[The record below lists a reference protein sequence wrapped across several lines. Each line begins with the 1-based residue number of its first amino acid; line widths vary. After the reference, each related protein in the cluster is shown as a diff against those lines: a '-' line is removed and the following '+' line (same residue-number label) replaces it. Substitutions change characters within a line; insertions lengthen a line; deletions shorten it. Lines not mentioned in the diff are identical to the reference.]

1 MATATISIAANAAPL
16 QPPSLGRF
24 LQSKFVQPKQAA
36 SRASHAKPRIP
47 KSARDFVPGPWT
59 VHLLL
64 LTHPGMRVS
73 RAVELT
79 KRINHAGEAA
89 RSRPR
94 ALKIPTFAQAVA
106 EVAGGG
112 V

>member
-1 MATATISIAANAAPL
+1 MATATTSTAANAAPL

-36 SRASHAKPRIP
+36 SRASHAKPRLP
-47 KSARDFVPGPWT
+47 KSVRDFAPGPWT

-64 LTHPGMRVS
+64 ITHPEMRVS

-79 KRINHAGEAA
+79 KRINRADAA
-89 RSRPR
+89 AQTRPKAR
-94 ALKIPTFAQAVA
+94 RIQAFGQAVA

>member
-1 MATATISIAANAAPL
+1 MATATTSTAAKAAPL
-16 QPPSLGRF
+16 QPPTFGRF
-24 LQSKFVQPKQAA
+24 LHSKFVQSKQAA
-36 SRASHAKPRIP
+36 SRASHANPRLP
-47 KSARDFVPGPWT
+47 RSVRDFVPGPWT

-79 KRINHAGEAA
+79 KRINRVDAAA
-89 RSRPR
+89 RSLPR
-94 ALKIPTFAQAVA
+94 ALQIPTFAQAVA